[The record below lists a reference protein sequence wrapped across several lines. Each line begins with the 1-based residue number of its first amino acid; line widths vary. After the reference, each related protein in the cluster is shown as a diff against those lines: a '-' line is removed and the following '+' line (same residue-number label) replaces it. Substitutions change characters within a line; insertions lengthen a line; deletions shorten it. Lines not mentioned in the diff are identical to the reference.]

1 MHNKKK
7 HEGTRRDM
15 SWFPN
20 SIIMYIEDSERL
32 RPIKEIRQ
40 DCEIQ
45 GHMKNSSDPNIS
57 NNITN

>member
-1 MHNKKK
+1 
-7 HEGTRRDM
+7 
-15 SWFPN
+15 
-20 SIIMYIEDSERL
+20 MYIEDSERL
-32 RPIKEIRQ
+32 RPIKETRQ